1 MVLLRFLELE
11 FCSVWMNC
19 TVFNVALEH
28 CCYIYWTDSGR
39 SQTFLLFSGITSNL
53 FCSSLILFFIN
64 HSSFWFLL
72 IPFYWHWWVEA
83 RSWWTTAQRSRW
95 WWTWGWTFMCSLSLF
110 LHNGLHLDFPNIALG
125 GLFTGW

>member
-53 FCSSLILFFIN
+53 FCSLLIFFLDF
-64 HSSFWFLL
+64 SDFLL
-72 IPFYWHWWVEA
+72 FIALFGFYLFLSIDIDELKLDLDEQLLREVN
-83 RSWWTTAQRSRW
+83 
-95 WWTWGWTFMCSLSLF
+95 WTFMCSLSLF
-110 LHNGLHLDFPNIALG
+110 LHNALHLDFPDIAL